1 MQKKNKNA
9 IKSNF
14 KFYNLYG
21 FIKRLLLEFAP
32 DNSLFCF
39 TGKQPP
45 QARECVKIH
54 SFLHEV
60 GNIKRFP
67 LEILNM

>member
-1 MQKKNKNA
+1 MD
-9 IKSNF
+9 S
-14 KFYNLYG
+14 
-21 FIKRLLLEFAP
+21 KRLLLAFAP

-39 TGKQPP
+39 TGKRPP